1 MQQQQLGAALEAEQL
16 VQPAAE
22 GAARQPTA
30 AAAIAAG
37 EIVAAEHAA
46 TAAIRS
52 GAATKRGQPA
62 VAATT
67 APQQRTKGLIKYIVK
82 KIK

>member
-1 MQQQQLGAALEAEQL
+1 MQQQQLGAALDAEQL

-30 AAAIAAG
+30 AAIAAG
-37 EIVAAEHAA
+37 LIVAAEHAA